1 LIGLGLPGAS
11 VVAAAGSVAIG
22 FAILLATRLLLVYLP
37 GLGIGNRWRQ
47 LLWWGGVRGALS
59 VALALAASERLA
71 AGSTMP
77 AIAYGIVAVSLLL
90 QGTVVR
96 PAVRLLRLSSD

>member
-1 LIGLGLPGAS
+1 MRHGSNPWIDSTPSKSLAGVSGA
-11 VVAAAGSVAIG
+11 
-22 FAILLATRLLLVYLP
+22 L
-37 GLGIGNRWRQ
+37 

-59 VALALAASERLA
+59 VALALAASEHLA
-71 AGSTMP
+71 AGSRVP

-96 PAVRLLRLSSD
+96 PAVRLLRLGSD